1 MTGDTIKARFSDLI
15 AQIKLSHKIKTDS
28 QVAERLNIHKQ
39 VLSDYKSGKLKL
51 SIDIISKLLTSFSE
65 VDGDTLVW
73 LITGEG
79 EMLKEEQPYKK
90 TIVKTYATRDRG
102 LYDELDALWQ
112 EVERLNKELKTCQQT
127 ASNLP

>member
-1 MTGDTIKARFSDLI
+1 MKGIGRRIKVLRKEKGLGQNELASNLGVTRGSVANYESETNYPSIEILYKLCEIFGVTPNDILLDETNSTGDT
-15 AQIKLSHKIKTDS
+15 
-28 QVAERLNIHKQ
+28 
-39 VLSDYKSGKLKL
+39 
-51 SIDIISKLLTSFSE
+51 
-65 VDGDTLVW
+65 
-73 LITGEG
+73 
-79 EMLKEEQPYKK
+79 EQPYKK

>member
-1 MTGDTIKARFSDLI
+1 MDFFG
-15 AQIKLSHKIKTDS
+15 
-28 QVAERLNIHKQ
+28 ERLSKYLAHHNMSANEFGTSRLGYDKAEKISRLLRNEKNKPSYEILVDIANNCTDLNI
-39 VLSDYKSGKLKL
+39 
-51 SIDIISKLLTSFSE
+51 E
-65 VDGDTLVW
+65 W

-112 EVERLNKELKTCQQT
+112 EVERLNEELKTCQQT